1 MKRSMVAVAAV
12 SLSLTAAAC
21 DGMPEDAPD
30 PTTTESGALSSPVT
44 NPGFKQPLPTSVTI
58 DFDNS
63 PGGAVAA
70 GSMIDSTYAS
80 LGVTFSCVSC
90 VNGMSGHAYALPAA
104 VGNNAVSLFAPP
116 SVPAFDARYGAV
128 RATFATP
135 RRWVSIAATAV
146 LPPEWLTT
154 PTKKPWLEAFDAN
167 NNLIGSVQYYPF
179 NYGDVGWGTAQTL
192 TVTSTAANIAYV
204 QFSSQAPGSG
214 TPVYGQFDNLRF
226 NSDYYRL
233 PL

>member
-1 MKRSMVAVAAV
+1 MKRSMVALAAL
-12 SLSLTAAAC
+12 SLSLTVAAC
-21 DGMPEDAPD
+21 EGPEEAPD
-30 PTTTESGALSSPVT
+30 PTTTESGALSSLLV
-44 NPGFKQPLPTSVTI
+44 NPPIKQPLPSSVTI

-63 PGGAVAA
+63 PGGAVAPGA
-70 GSMIDSTYAS
+70 IVDSTYAS
-80 LGVTFSCVSC
+80 AGVTFSCVAC
-90 VNGMSGHAYALPAA
+90 TSGHAFALPAA
-104 VGNNAVSLFAPP
+104 VGGNAVSLFAPP
-116 SVPAFDARYGAV
+116 SVPFFDARYGAV

-135 RRWVSIAATAV
+135 RRWVSIEATAV

-154 PTKKPWLEAFDAN
+154 PVAKPWLEAFDAN

-179 NYGDVGWGTAQTL
+179 SYGDVGWGTAQTI
-192 TVTSTAANIAYV
+192 TVTSQSANIAYV

-226 NSDYYRL
+226 NTDLYRII